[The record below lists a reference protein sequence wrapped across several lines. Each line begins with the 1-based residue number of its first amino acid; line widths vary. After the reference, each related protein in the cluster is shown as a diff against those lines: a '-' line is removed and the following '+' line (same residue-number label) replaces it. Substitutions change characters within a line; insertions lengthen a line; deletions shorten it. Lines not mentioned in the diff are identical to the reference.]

1 MKSIKNRYQLLDA
14 LWEIQNLHGYIS
26 DTQIQTIANQLN
38 LSSIEVEGVVSFYHF
53 FKRDSNAK
61 ITVYL
66 SNSIISK
73 FNGFSKIK
81 KAFETGAGVP
91 FGKKDLTNTFDL
103 NETSCIGL
111 SDVEPAALINFRP
124 FVNLTPPRVHKL
136 IFYLKAGADIDE
148 LCDDPQSIIHYKPP
162 NNKTIL
168 LRDYK
173 AGTALNKLTHLS
185 PDSVI
190 ESIRDADLR
199 GMGGAFFPSY
209 IKWDG
214 CKKQKSR
221 TKYVVCNADEGEP
234 GTFKDRLL
242 LQHYPALCIDG
253 MIACGYTVGAKEGII
268 YLRAEYRYLRKKLED
283 TIKAYKKKKWLGNNI
298 LNIKNFDFNIRIQLG
313 AGAYVCGEETAL
325 LQSMEGYRGEPRPK
339 VYFPTERGFL
349 SKPTVVNNVETFC
362 KAARILE
369 LGVDYIKAAGIPESR
384 GTKLI
389 SVSGDCNKPGIYE
402 IEWGMRIQE
411 LLDLSE
417 AQDPYAVQVSGPSGE
432 LISSAE
438 FDRKIALN
446 DLKCGGSFMIF
457 NKERNL
463 LDIVQKFNQFFI
475 DESCGV
481 CTPCRAG
488 NFILSREIRKI
499 RRGLMD
505 QNDINKILKWGKIMR
520 YSSRC
525 GLGQT
530 APNSLIQAIEK
541 FPDFVEEYLAADNV
555 LNKNFD
561 VKEAVQD
568 YDKAI
573 LKHSRY
579 E

>member
-1 MKSIKNRYQLLDA
+1 MKSNKKRHHLLDA
-14 LWEIQNLHGYIS
+14 LWKIQNQHGCIS
-26 DTQIQTIANQLN
+26 DDQVQKIADQFGM
-38 LSSIEVEGVVSFYHF
+38 SSIEVEGVVSFYHF
-53 FKRDSNAK
+53 FKRNSATTF
-61 ITVYL
+61 TVYL
-66 SNSIISK
+66 SNNIVSK
-73 FNGFSKIK
+73 FKGFSKIK
-81 KAFETGAGVP
+81 KAFETGVGVS
-91 FGKKDLTNTFDL
+91 FGKKDPTQMFDL
-103 NETSCIGL
+103 HETSCIGL

-124 FVNLTPPRVHKL
+124 FVNLTSARVHKL

-148 LCDDPQSIIHYKPP
+148 LCDHPQSIIQFKPR
-162 NNKTIL
+162 NNKATF
-168 LRDYK
+168 LRTYQAGK
-173 AGTALNKLTHLS
+173 AINQLPSLS
-185 PDSVI
+185 PESVI
-190 ESIRDADLR
+190 ELMRLADLR
-199 GMGGAFFPSY
+199 GMGGAFFPTH

-214 CKKQKSR
+214 CKKQNSR
-221 TKYVVCNADEGEP
+221 SKYVVCNADEGEP

-242 LQHYPALCIDG
+242 IQEYPSLCIDG
-253 MIACGYTVGAKEGII
+253 MIACGYSIGAHEGII
-268 YLRAEYRYLRKKLED
+268 YLRAEYNYLRKKLED
-283 TIKAYKKKKWLGNNI
+283 TIQAYKKKKWLGKNI
-298 LNIKNFDFNIRIQLG
+298 LNIKNFNFNIRVQLG

-349 SKPTVVNNVETFC
+349 NKPTVVNNVETFC

-369 LGVDYIKAAGIPESR
+369 LGVDHITAAGLPESK

-389 SVSGDCNKPGIYE
+389 SVSGDCKKPGIYE

-411 LLDLSE
+411 LLDLSQ
-417 AQDPYAVQVSGPSGE
+417 AKNTYAVQVSGPSGE

-438 FDRKIALN
+438 FERKIALN

-457 NKERNL
+457 NQERNL
-463 LDIVQKFNQFFI
+463 LDVVQNFNQFFI

-541 FPDFVEEYLAADNV
+541 FPDFVNEYLTADNV
-555 LNKNFD
+555 LNKNFNL
-561 VKEAVQD
+561 KEAVQD
-568 YDKAI
+568 YEKAI
-573 LKHSRY
+573 LKYSRY

>member
-1 MKSIKNRYQLLDA
+1 MKTIKNRYQLLDT
-14 LWEIQNLHGYIS
+14 LWEIQEQNGYIS
-26 DTQIQTIANQLN
+26 DDHVQEIANQLGM
-38 LSSIEVEGVVSFYHF
+38 STIEVEGVVSFYHF
-53 FKRDSNAK
+53 FKRDSKAK
-61 ITVYL
+61 FTVYL

-73 FNGFSKIK
+73 INGFSKIK
-81 KAFETGAGVP
+81 RAFETGAGIA
-91 FGKKDLTNTFDL
+91 FGKKDLTDTFDL

-124 FVNLTPPRVHKL
+124 FINLTPPRVHKL
-136 IFYLKAGADIDE
+136 IFYLKAGADVDE
-148 LCDDPQSIIHYKPP
+148 LCDHPQSIIQFKPP
-162 NNKTIL
+162 KNKAVF
-168 LRDYK
+168 LRNYEAGK
-173 AGTALNKLTHLS
+173 ALSQLASLT
-185 PDSVI
+185 PNAVI
-190 ESIRDADLR
+190 DCIRRADLR

-214 CKKQKSR
+214 CKNQKSR
-221 TKYVVCNADEGEP
+221 VKYVVCNADEGEP

-242 LQHYPALCIDG
+242 LQQYPDLLLEG
-253 MIACGYTVGAKEGII
+253 MIACGYAVGAREGII
-268 YLRAEYRYLRKKLED
+268 YLRAEYRYLKKKLED
-283 TIKAYKKKKWLGNNI
+283 TIKTYKKKKWLGKNI
-298 LNIKNFDFNIRIQLG
+298 LAIKNFDFNIRIQLG

-349 SKPTVVNNVETFC
+349 NKPTVVNNVETFC
-362 KAARILE
+362 EAARILE
-369 LGVDYIKAAGIPESR
+369 LGVDHTIATGIPESK

-402 IEWGMRIQE
+402 IEWGMSVQE

-417 AQDPYAVQVSGPSGE
+417 AQNPYAVQVSGPSGE

-438 FDRKIALN
+438 FERKIALN

-457 NKERNL
+457 NKERDL

-505 QNDINKILKWGKIMR
+505 QNDITKILKWGKIMR

-541 FPDFVEEYLAADNV
+541 FPDFVDEYLAADNV
-555 LNKNFD
+555 LNKNFN
-561 VKEAVQD
+561 VNEAVQE
-568 YDKAI
+568 YEKAI